1 MLSMIKTL
9 QLFKKESPV
18 VSRELA
24 QDQYM
29 AGDYLVGKLLA
40 ELPLDALVGGFFAWL
55 LHGTAGLE
63 SPRFPFVG
71 TLSLLACATST
82 LGLAVGS
89 FFGKGDTALAVGPA

>member
-1 MLSMIKTL
+1 LNRTELHPKTL

-40 ELPLDALVGGFFAWL
+40 ELPLDALV
-55 LHGTAGLE
+55 
-63 SPRFPFVG
+63 
-71 TLSLLACATST
+71 SLRRAA
-82 LGLAVGS
+82 
-89 FFGKGDTALAVGPA
+89 